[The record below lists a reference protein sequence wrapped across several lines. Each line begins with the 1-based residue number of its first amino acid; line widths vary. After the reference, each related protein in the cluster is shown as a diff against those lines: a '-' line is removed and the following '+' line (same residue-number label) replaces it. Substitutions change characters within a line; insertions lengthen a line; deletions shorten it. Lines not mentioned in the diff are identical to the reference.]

1 MTAKMTVA
9 DYKLIRL
16 VVILQLYLSL
26 LSGFLHFDNSYIFL
40 NKFLLTFFCDYRT
53 RTASSLFDIFAFIVL

>member
-40 NKFLLTFFCDYRT
+40 NKFLLTFFCDDCT